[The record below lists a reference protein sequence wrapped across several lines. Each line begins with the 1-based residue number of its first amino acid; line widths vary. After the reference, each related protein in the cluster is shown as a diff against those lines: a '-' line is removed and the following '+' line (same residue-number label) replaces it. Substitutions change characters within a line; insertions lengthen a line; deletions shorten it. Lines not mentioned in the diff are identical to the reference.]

1 MEAQWREVE
10 ATLWQS
16 KSQMVAGEA
25 GSPTEFEV
33 GEEVW
38 LDAKNVKLKT
48 LSPKL
53 TEQQLGP
60 FKVTEKISDRAYRL
74 ELPPTMQ
81 IHNVF
86 YVGLLSKVKQDSN
99 QAFENCLPPITVDGE
114 EEYKVEGITDAEE
127 QDRKWFFRVKWKGYG
142 SEENTWEP
150 WENLKNA
157 GKILKK
163 YEEEMKKK
171 ALRGGAVL

>member
-1 MEAQWREVE
+1 M
-10 ATLWQS
+10 
-16 KSQMVAGEA
+16 MAGED
-25 GSPTEFEV
+25 GSPTEFKI

-53 TEQQLGP
+53 TEQRLGP
-60 FKVTEKISDRAYRL
+60 FKVIEKISNQAYCL

-86 YVGLLSKVKQDSN
+86 YIGLLSKVKRDKKR
-99 QAFENCLPPITVDGE
+99 AFENCPPPITVDGE

-127 QDRKWFFRVKWKGYG
+127 RDGKWFF
-142 SEENTWEP
+142 
-150 WENLKNA
+150 
-157 GKILKK
+157 
-163 YEEEMKKK
+163 
-171 ALRGGAVL
+171 